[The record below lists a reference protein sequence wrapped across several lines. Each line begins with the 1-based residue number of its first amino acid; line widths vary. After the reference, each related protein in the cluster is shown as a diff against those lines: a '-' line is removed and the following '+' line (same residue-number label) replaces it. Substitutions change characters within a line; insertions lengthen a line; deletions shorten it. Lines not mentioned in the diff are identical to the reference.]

1 MEIHLKSS
9 RIQKACNNERES
21 VRAWGS
27 LNARKL
33 RQRLAELSAAETLER
48 MRKLPAARC
57 HPLKGDRD
65 GQFAVDLAHP
75 YRLVFEPVNNP
86 IPKTND
92 GGIDL
97 EKVTAIK
104 ILSVEDYHGE

>member
-1 MEIHLKSS
+1 M
-9 RIQKACNNERES
+9 QKACNSERES

-33 RQRLAELSAAETLER
+33 RQRLAELQATESLEG

-57 HPLKGDRD
+57 HPLKGDRV
-65 GQFAVDLAHP
+65 GQFAVNLAHP
-75 YRLVFEPVNNP
+75 YRLVFEPANNP
-86 IPKTND
+86 VPKKND

-97 EKVTAIK
+97 EKITAIT
-104 ILSVEDYHGE
+104 ILFVEDYHGE

>member
-1 MEIHLKSS
+1 MEIRFKSS
-9 RIQKACNNERES
+9 RIQKSCNSERES
-21 VRAWGS
+21 VRAWGT

-33 RQRLAELSAAETLER
+33 RQRLAELSAAETLEG

-57 HPLKGDRD
+57 HPLKGDRA

-75 YRLVFEPVNNP
+75 YRLVFEPANNP
-86 IPKTND
+86 VPKKND

-97 EKVTAIK
+97 EKITSIT
-104 ILSVEDYHGE
+104 ILSVED

>member
-1 MEIHLKSS
+1 M
-9 RIQKACNNERES
+9 QKACNSERES
-21 VRAWGS
+21 VREWGS
-27 LNARKL
+27 PNARKL
-33 RQRLAELSAAETLER
+33 RQRLTELQAAETLED

-57 HPLKGDRD
+57 HPLRGDRA

-75 YRLVFEPVNNP
+75 YRLVFEPANSP
-86 IPKTND
+86 LPKTND

-97 EKVTAIK
+97 EKVTAIT